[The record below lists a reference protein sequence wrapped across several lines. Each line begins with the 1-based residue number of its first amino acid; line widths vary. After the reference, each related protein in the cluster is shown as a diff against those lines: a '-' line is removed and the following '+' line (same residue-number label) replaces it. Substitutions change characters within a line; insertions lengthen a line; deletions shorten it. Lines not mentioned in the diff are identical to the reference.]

1 VKLQAPGQGETQVR
15 QSQMVDEFGHV
26 QLGGVGNILAR
37 ELEARLQLET
47 RVVVLGH
54 IQRGGSPTAFDRIL
68 ATRYGVAA
76 MNLVHKGEFG
86 KMVALQGSQ
95 ITAVPLSE
103 AARGPRPVN
112 PELYETA
119 SVFFG

>member
-1 VKLQAPGQGETQVR
+1 
-15 QSQMVDEFGHV
+15 
-26 QLGGVGNILAR
+26 VGNILAR